1 MNIYIYV
8 AKKESCVIKYIS
20 KNYIIVNCNRYME
33 LINYD

>member
-20 KNYIIVNCNRYME
+20 KNYIIVNIAIIIWN
-33 LINYD
+33 